1 MASKRP
7 RRMRRQGAAAAA
19 ALAFALA
26 LSAPCAEAQS
36 PATGFSGIGGNN
48 AKKPINIESDK
59 LEVDDKRHIAIFS
72 GNVTA
77 TQGEYNLH
85 AQRLEVS
92 YEKEQQASGQD
103 PAAPQ
108 RPRQAKAANDAASDP
123 ISSGQIKL
131 IHATGG
137 KVVVISK
144 RDEQEVSGDDA
155 VYDVKAQKIVMT
167 GKEVILTQKK
177 NVVKGSQL
185 NIDLATGRATVV
197 PGHALFPPGSP
208 PEQGKGRV
216 QAIFSQDGGKGAV
229 SFNPFG
235 AQKEK
240 DSTPAKQ
247 APKPANQSWRPRSE

>member
-7 RRMRRQGAAAAA
+7 RRARRQGAAVAA

-26 LSAPCAEAQS
+26 LSSPCAEAQS
-36 PATGFSGIGGNN
+36 PKTGFSGIGGDN
-48 AKKPINIESDK
+48 AKKPINIESDR
-59 LEVDDKRHIAIFS
+59 LEVDDKRHIAIFI

-77 TQGEYNLH
+77 IQGDYNLH

-103 PAAPQ
+103 QAALQ
-108 RPRQAKAANDAASDP
+108 RPRQAKTANDAPSDP

-144 RDEQEVSGDDA
+144 KDEQEVTGDDA

-197 PGHALFPPGSP
+197 P
-208 PEQGKGRV
+208 EKGRV
-216 QAIFSQDGGKGAV
+216 QAIFAQEGGKGAM

-235 AQKEK
+235 VQKEK
-240 DSTPAKQ
+240 DSTPAEQ